1 MKFAAV
7 DIGSNAARLQI
18 SAVLRLPE
26 KGIHFKKVE
35 YVRFPLRL
43 GIDVFTMQKIS
54 PQREAN
60 ILKLLHSYKLLM
72 ELHEV
77 DDYLVLATSAM
88 REAANGTS
96 IVQRVKRELGLD
108 MQIISGDEESTYV
121 NKALWRSLDDK
132 NYLHIDV
139 GGGSTEVTLYSQKQ
153 MLASRS
159 FEIGSIRLL
168 EDTVSPVVWQDM
180 QQWVEKNVCDRF
192 SKLLAVGIGGNINKV
207 ATMAKQKEKVRSIT
221 TKDIEFIQA
230 QIAAKTFDERV
241 NELDLNPDRADV
253 ILPASNIYLS
263 VMKWAKIKEI
273 LTPGLGLK
281 DGIIELLVEKH
292 GLEQDSNFLPL
303 K

>member
-18 SAVLRLPE
+18 SAVLRHPE

-43 GIDVFTMQKIS
+43 GIDVFTMQKIG

-168 EDTVSPVVWQDM
+168 EDTVSPAVWQDM
-180 QQWVEKNVCDRF
+180 QQWVEKNVRDRF

-230 QIAAKTFDERV
+230 QIAAKTFNERV

-292 GLEQDSNFLPL
+292 GLEQASNFLPL

>member
-18 SAVLRLPE
+18 SAVLRHPE

-43 GIDVFTMQKIS
+43 GIDVFTIQQIS
-54 PQREAN
+54 PRREAN

-77 DDYLVLATSAM
+77 DDYLILATSAM
-88 REAANGTS
+88 REASNGQA
-96 IVQRVKRELGLD
+96 IVERVKKELALE
-108 MQIISGDEESTYV
+108 MQIISGDEESAYV

-132 NYLHIDV
+132 DYLHIDV
-139 GGGSTEVTLYSQKQ
+139 GGGSTELTLYSQKQ

-168 EDTVSPVVWQDM
+168 EDTVSPAVWQGM
-180 QQWVEKNVCDRF
+180 QDWVETNVRNRLP
-192 SKLLAVGIGGNINKV
+192 KLLAVGIGGNINKV
-207 ATMAKQKEKVRSIT
+207 ASMAKNKEKVRSIT

-230 QIAAKTFDERV
+230 QIAAKSLEERI

-292 GLEQDSNFLPL
+292 GLE
-303 K
+303 

>member
-1 MKFAAV
+1 LKFAAV

-18 SAVLRLPE
+18 SAVLRHPE

-43 GIDVFTMQKIS
+43 GIDVFKMQKIS

-77 DDYLVLATSAM
+77 DDYMVLATSAM
-88 REAANGTS
+88 REAANGAA
-96 IVQRVKRELGLD
+96 IVKRVKEELGLE

-139 GGGSTEVTLYSQKQ
+139 GGGSTEVTLYSEKQ

-168 EDTVSPVVWQDM
+168 EDTVSPAVWQDM
-180 QQWVEKNVCDRF
+180 QDWVETNVRNRLP
-192 SKLLAVGIGGNINKV
+192 KLLAVGIGGNINKV
-207 ATMAKQKEKVRSIT
+207 ASMAKNKEKVRSIT

-230 QIAAKTFDERV
+230 QIAAKSFEERI

-273 LTPGLGLK
+273 LIPGLGLK

-292 GLEQDSNFLPL
+292 GLE
-303 K
+303 

>member
-1 MKFAAV
+1 LKFAAV

-18 SAVLRLPE
+18 SAVLRHPE

-43 GIDVFTMQKIS
+43 GIDVFKMQTIS

-77 DDYLVLATSAM
+77 DDYMVLATSAM
-88 REAANGTS
+88 REAANGAA
-96 IVQRVKRELGLD
+96 IVKRVKEELGLE

-139 GGGSTEVTLYSQKQ
+139 GGGSTEVTLYSEKQ

-168 EDTVSPVVWQDM
+168 EDTVSPAVWQDM
-180 QQWVEKNVCDRF
+180 QDWVETNVRNRLP
-192 SKLLAVGIGGNINKV
+192 KLLAVGIGGNINKV
-207 ATMAKQKEKVRSIT
+207 ASMAKNKEKVRSIT

-230 QIAAKTFDERV
+230 QIAAKSFEERI

-253 ILPASNIYLS
+253 ILLASNIYLS

-273 LTPGLGLK
+273 LIPGLGLK

-292 GLEQDSNFLPL
+292 GLE
-303 K
+303 

>member
-18 SAVLRLPE
+18 SAVLRHPE

-43 GIDVFTMQKIS
+43 GIDVFKMQTIS

-77 DDYLVLATSAM
+77 DDYMVLATSAM
-88 REAANGTS
+88 REAANGAA
-96 IVQRVKRELGLD
+96 IVKRVKEELGLE

-139 GGGSTEVTLYSQKQ
+139 GGGSTEVTLYSEKQ

-168 EDTVSPVVWQDM
+168 EDTVSPAVWQDM
-180 QQWVEKNVCDRF
+180 QDWVETNVRNRLP
-192 SKLLAVGIGGNINKV
+192 KLLAVGIGGNINKV
-207 ATMAKQKEKVRSIT
+207 ASMAKNKEKVRSIT

-230 QIAAKTFDERV
+230 QIAAKSFEERI

-253 ILPASNIYLS
+253 ILLASNIYLS

-273 LTPGLGLK
+273 LIPGLGLK

-292 GLEQDSNFLPL
+292 GLE
-303 K
+303 